1 MTADGSLDYCNGCA
15 VMGSR
20 RINLPEGWSEGDPL
34 PLGLTVHQTP
44 RERANGNKPF
54 AFIGDPAHHLAFAIH
69 KNGALRVE
77 LPVLVSD
84 RPAYNFP
91 LKTEQGVDQM
101 VDF

>member
-54 AFIGDPAHHLAFAIH
+54 AFIGDPARQVRHYFDEA
-69 KNGALRVE
+69 
-77 LPVLVSD
+77 VLTAVPKRD
-84 RPAYNFP
+84 
-91 LKTEQGVDQM
+91 
-101 VDF
+101 